1 MVTSFPAVNQV
12 LELLLERAQTALG
25 EQFIGLYL
33 YGSLATGDFDPTSS
47 DLDFA
52 VVTAT
57 LLPPET
63 IPALE
68 NLHRELWAS
77 ELKWAA
83 KLEGAYV
90 PQDLLRRHDPAGP
103 AIPAVN
109 EGAFYLAQLGSDWVI
124 QRHVLRECGV
134 VLAGPDPKTLIDP
147 VSADEIRQSIRGLL
161 QEWWF
166 PMLEN
171 PAWLAERGSEYH
183 AYAVVSMCR
192 VLHGLQHGTIVSK
205 PVAAR
210 WAQANYPQW
219 QPLIAQ
225 ALAAQAGH
233 QPGFLEQALKLIR
246 FVKEITA
253 EPAQGPQ

>member
-12 LELLLERAQTALG
+12 LELLLERAQTALR
-25 EQFIGLYL
+25 EQFVALYL
-33 YGSLATGDFDPTSS
+33 YGSLATGDFDPASS

-63 IPALE
+63 SAALE

-77 ELKWAA
+77 GLKWAA

-90 PQDLLRRHDPAGP
+90 PQNLLRRHDPAGP

-124 QRHVLRECGV
+124 QRHVLREYGV
-134 VLAGPDPKTLIDP
+134 VLAGPNPKTLIDP
-147 VSADEIRQSIRGLL
+147 VSTDEIRQAIRGLL

-183 AYAVVSMCR
+183 AYAVISMCR
-192 VLHGLQHGTIVSK
+192 VLHGLQHGMIVSK

-210 WAQANYPQW
+210 WTQASYPQW

-233 QPGFLEQALKLIR
+233 QPGFLAQALGLIR
-246 FVKEITA
+246 FVKEMTSGSLQD
-253 EPAQGPQ
+253 PN

>member
-1 MVTSFPAVNQV
+1 MVTSSPAVNLV
-12 LELLLERAQTALG
+12 LEMLLERVQTALE
-25 EQFIGLYL
+25 EQFVGLYL
-33 YGSLATGDFDPTSS
+33 YGSLATGDFDPASS

-57 LLPPET
+57 LLAPET
-63 IPALE
+63 SAALE
-68 NLHRELWAS
+68 SLHRELWAS
-77 ELKWAA
+77 GLKWAA

-90 PQDLLRRHDPAGP
+90 PKSLIRRHDPAGP

-134 VLAGPDPKTLIDP
+134 VLAGPDPQTLIDP
-147 VSADEIRQSIRGLL
+147 VSANEIRQAIRGLL
-161 QEWWF
+161 TEWWF

-183 AYAVVSMCR
+183 AYAVISMCR

-225 ALAAQAGH
+225 ALAAQAGGKS
-233 QPGFLEQALKLIR
+233 GFLEATLNFIR
-246 FVKEITA
+246 FTQIQVK
-253 EPAQGPQ
+253 AQNL